1 MDFNNM
7 SLQIIYAPNKIF
19 SQRALEV
26 EKIDDELRATI
37 DKMFKTIKIEGAAG
51 IAGNMV
57 GILKRIVVID
67 LFPGNVSDPICMI
80 NPVITYKSEQM
91 QVFEEASI
99 SFVGIFAKISR
110 AAKIKV
116 SFLDYNGKES
126 EMEAE
131 GYLSTVIQ
139 HEIDY
144 LDGKVFLDHLTK
156 MKRDLLLTKMKK
168 YLKAYP
174 PHIHGVGCNHHH

>member
-1 MDFNNM
+1 MA
-7 SLQIIYAPNKIF
+7 LQIIYAPNEIF
-19 SQRALEV
+19 RQRASEV
-26 EKIDDELRATI
+26 EKVDRELQATI
-37 DKMFKTIKIEGAAG
+37 DEMFETIKLEGAAG

-67 LFPGNVSDPICMI
+67 LFPNNKSDPICMI
-80 NPVITYKSEQM
+80 NPVSTYKSEQM
-91 QVFEEASI
+91 QTFEEASV
-99 SFVGIFAKISR
+99 SYVGIFAKITR
-110 AAKIKV
+110 PAKIKV
-116 SFLDYNGKES
+116 EFLDYDGKPS

-168 YLKAYP
+168 YLKAHP
-174 PHIHGVGCNHHH
+174 PHIHGAGCNHHHH